1 MSNEK
6 HYPLHPGQT
15 QPLPYYTQVPTEE
28 YEALKREVQQLR
40 ELTAGNR
47 TTIDDVVEINTL
59 TSEVKALR
67 EMNAKAKE
75 EITKLKS
82 ENESLEYSVATLDT
96 DLAMERRWRKCSDEL
111 PDVGESVL
119 VADSYGLEDSVTM
132 ARYTEEGWELNSGM
146 LIKKDWFKYW
156 KYLPKAPEVK

>member
-15 QPLPYYTQVPTEE
+15 QPLPYYTQVPTDE

-40 ELTAGNR
+40 EITSGNR

-67 EMNAKAKE
+67 EMNVKAQE
-75 EITKLKS
+75 EIEKLKA
-82 ENESLEYSVATLDT
+82 ENENL
-96 DLAMERRWRKCSDEL
+96 RRLQKPNVRRSE
-111 PDVGESVL
+111 
-119 VADSYGLEDSVTM
+119 
-132 ARYTEEGWELNSGM
+132 
-146 LIKKDWFKYW
+146 WF
-156 KYLPKAPEVK
+156 PFVD

>member
-15 QPLPYYTQVPTEE
+15 QPPPYYMQVPTEE

-59 TSEVKALR
+59 TSEVKGLR
-67 EMNAKAKE
+67 EINAKAQE
-75 EITKLKS
+75 EI
-82 ENESLEYSVATLDT
+82 ATLK
-96 DLAMERRWRKCSDEL
+96 ENQRWRKFPDEK
-111 PDVGESVL
+111 PHENDSIVL
-119 VADSYGLEDSVTM
+119 VAFLSKLNPTIYTLREALYSEGLEEFFNPMDH
-132 ARYTEEGWELNSGM
+132 TESWNIE
-146 LIKKDWFKYW
+146 YW
-156 KYLPKAPEVK
+156 KPRPKAPEVK

>member
-15 QPLPYYTQVPTEE
+15 QPLPHYTQVPTEE

-67 EMNAKAKE
+67 EMNAKSQE
-75 EITKLKS
+75 EI
-82 ENESLEYSVATLDT
+82 ATLK
-96 DLAMERRWRKCSDEL
+96 ENQRWRKFSEEL
-111 PDVGESVL
+111 PPTEG
-119 VADSYGLEDSVTM
+119 SYM
-132 ARYTEEGWELNSGM
+132 CAYKNKM
-146 LIKKDWFKYW
+146 PKKSKTANI
-156 KYLPKAPEVK
+156 P

>member
-15 QPLPYYTQVPTEE
+15 QPPPYYMQVPTEE

-47 TTIDDVVEINTL
+47 TTVDDVVEINTL

-67 EMNAKAKE
+67 EINAKAQE
-75 EITKLKS
+75 EI
-82 ENESLEYSVATLDT
+82 ATLK
-96 DLAMERRWRKCSDEL
+96 ENQRWRKFPDEKADL
-111 PDVGESVL
+111 KPGEAQCVLAVIEYDEKYNGNGRYVSEVDYVVEDNGDVTFYEVGHEYAV
-119 VADSYGLEDSVTM
+119 
-132 ARYTEEGWELNSGM
+132 EGGRNVILWRP
-146 LIKKDWFKYW
+146 
-156 KYLPKAPEVK
+156 LPKAPEGK

>member
-15 QPLPYYTQVPTEE
+15 QPLPYYTKVPTEE

-40 ELTAGNR
+40 EITAGNR

-67 EMNAKAKE
+67 EMNAKAQE
-75 EITKLKS
+75 EIATMKENQRWRKFPDEKPH
-82 ENESLEYSVATLDT
+82 ENESI
-96 DLAMERRWRKCSDEL
+96 
-111 PDVGESVL
+111 VL
-119 VADSYGLEDSVTM
+119 VAFFSKLDPTLYMLREALYSEGLEEFFNPMDHTDSWDI
-132 ARYTEEGWELNSGM
+132 E
-146 LIKKDWFKYW
+146 YW
-156 KYLPKAPEVK
+156 KPRPKAPEDK